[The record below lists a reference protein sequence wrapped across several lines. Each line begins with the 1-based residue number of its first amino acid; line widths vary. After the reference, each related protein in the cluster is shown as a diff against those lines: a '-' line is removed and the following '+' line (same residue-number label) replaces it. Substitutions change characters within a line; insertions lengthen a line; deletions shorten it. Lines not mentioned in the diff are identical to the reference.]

1 MSRSVANCPTVVT
14 SVPWSAVDYRSRS
27 RRLPRKP
34 CRARRLQAGARWV
47 PGRDGYPDG
56 EAAPILASQ
65 GSHRR
70 QAEGA
75 LLSLADKTI
84 EVMKA
89 ALAANDTNVAEWVVD
104 RHSKPGSPTEKSAR
118 MRDAEARAELE
129 RQIAI
134 VAAELEQE
142 RLEEERASEA
152 GQAPDPP
159 PEKGAGQ
166 NKTLRPVPAPA
177 WAGRILL
184 APPRVAASRRVIPSR
199 QLGSAVSC
207 VVRSRIARF
216 RRTRS

>member
-118 MRDAEARAELE
+118 MRDEEARAELE

-152 GQAPDPP
+152 GQASPSAGEGRRPKQNPP
-159 PEKGAGQ
+159 SRSRLGGAGFSSR
-166 NKTLRPVPAPA
+166 RP
-177 WAGRILL
+177 GL
-184 APPRVAASRRVIPSR
+184 PRAAASSLHVD
-199 QLGSAVSC
+199 SAPQYHASC
-207 VVRSRIARF
+207 AARIARF
-216 RRTRS
+216 RRSRS